1 MRRFDHNFVVPDF
14 SVKHCVF
21 QISLILEE
29 VGDLYKTHPVLT
41 RREYEYEK
49 FINLIKKV
57 LDNLTTRDAAVRL
70 NGIKLLEII
79 SEDQPRPFQ
88 SVLFVLFSIIQ
99 V

>member
-1 MRRFDHNFVVPDF
+1 MRKEIEF
-14 SVKHCVF
+14 
-21 QISLILEE
+21 
-29 VGDLYKTHPVLT
+29 
-41 RREYEYEK
+41 EK

-57 LDNLTTRDAAVRL
+57 LDNLTSNDPAVRL

-99 V
+99 VYIEPSVFNEFVILSTFRTSCKTQVECCETPH

>member
-1 MRRFDHNFVVPDF
+1 MKRFDTICCSRFQC
-14 SVKHCVF
+14 KQCAF

-29 VGDLYKTHPVLT
+29 VGDLYKTHPVST